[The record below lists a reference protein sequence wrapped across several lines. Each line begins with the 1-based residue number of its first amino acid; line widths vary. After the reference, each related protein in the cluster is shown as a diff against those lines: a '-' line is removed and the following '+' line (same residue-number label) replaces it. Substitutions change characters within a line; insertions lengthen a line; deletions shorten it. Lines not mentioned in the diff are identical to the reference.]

1 VTAVEDERPLDDGHP
16 VGKPRLRI
24 VDESPRFAQLWE
36 SVLFD
41 DELTSNAKVIYAI
54 LQRMSH
60 EFPDGLFPS
69 HEEIARRANIKD
81 RETVSACLKQLEAR
95 GHIRR
100 EPRGRRESA
109 LIILVQPEPRDVEK
123 TRISDSEKTR
133 ISDVEKTR
141 TNKRDNVREN
151 VTPPSS
157 PPQKPKR
164 RSSKRTALPPDWW
177 PDDDL
182 SRWALDRGWSEAKLA
197 LEVEKFRVYHID
209 NKQTLAASWPGCWR
223 TWVLNEIGWST
234 ARDEKGKKLN
244 PNSAAWSRATGKAV
258 V

>member
-1 VTAVEDERPLDDGHP
+1 VTAIEDERPLDDGHP

-60 EFPDGLFPS
+60 EYADDLFPS

-81 RETVSACLKQLEAR
+81 PQTVSACLKQLEAR

-109 LIILVQPEPRDVEK
+109 RIILVGPEPRD
-123 TRISDSEKTR
+123 SEKTVL
-133 ISDVEKTR
+133 SDVEKIVVSEYEKTLA
-141 TNKRDNVREN
+141 NKRDNVTERT
-151 VTPPSS
+151 TPPSS
-157 PPQKPKR
+157 PPQTPKR
-164 RSSKRTALPPDWW
+164 RASKRTALPPDWW

-182 SRWALDRGWSEAKLA
+182 SRWALDRGWNEAKLA

-209 NKQTLAASWPGCWR
+209 NKQTQAASWPGCWR
-223 TWVLNEIGWST
+223 TWVLNDIGWST
-234 ARDEKGKKLN
+234 AREEKGKKLN